1 VPPKALFRTLNRIHI
16 FLYRASGGRILGKIV
31 GSPVLLLTTTGR
43 KTGKARTVPIVHLRD
58 GQNFVVIASDAPAW
72 HKNLK
77 GSAQAIVEVKGQT
90 HTVAARDI
98 HGDEAETL
106 WAKFIQQSPAF
117 KNFQGHDN
125 HQLVMLAPINEQ
137 PSGAH

>member
-1 VPPKALFRTLNRIHI
+1 MPSKALFRTLNRIHI
-16 FLYRASGGRILGKIV
+16 FLYRASGGRILGWIV

-58 GQNFVVIASDAPAW
+58 GQRFIVIASDFPAW
-72 HKNLK
+72 HKNLQ

-90 HTVAARDI
+90 ISVTARDVY
-98 HGDEAETL
+98 GDEAAAL
-106 WAKFIQQSPAF
+106 WAKIVQQSPAF

-125 HQLVMLAPINEQ
+125 HQLVVLEPIHQ
-137 PSGAH
+137 QTTI